1 MLNQQRWPQ
10 LVSQNPGCGF
20 PQARLSAC
28 FDLTTG
34 ALLSHAIGNK
44 KNHELPL
51 FRQQWSTFREGDV
64 FLGDKA
70 YCSYYDLW
78 QLQLRGVDS
87 VITLA
92 RRKPID
98 TAKATRVLGPDD
110 VLIKWPKP
118 KWNKALSYSKDVWLS
133 LPEQLVLR
141 QIKVTVEAPGYRV
154 KSFYLI
160 TTLLDSSAYSA
171 KALADL
177 YLQRWDV
184 ELFFRDIKTT
194 MGMDV
199 LRCKTPD
206 MVTKEILM
214 YLIAYNAIRLL
225 MNNAG
230 KSAHLA
236 RRQISF
242 KASVQALRQWEPA
255 LSRQGVGSSER
266 RRLMAELY
274 KAITRNLLIE
284 RPGRQEP
291 RCVKRRPKTYGLLT
305 RHRHEMIDIAHRNR
319 YRAKAA

>member
-1 MLNQQRWPQ
+1 M
-10 LVSQNPGCGF
+10 
-20 PQARLSAC
+20 
-28 FDLTTG
+28 
-34 ALLSHAIGNK
+34 
-44 KNHELPL
+44 
-51 FRQQWSTFREGDV
+51 
-64 FLGDKA
+64 
-70 YCSYYDLW
+70 
-78 QLQLRGVDS
+78 
-87 VITLA
+87 
-92 RRKPID
+92 
-98 TAKATRVLGPDD
+98 
-110 VLIKWPKP
+110 
-118 KWNKALSYSKDVWLS
+118 LSYSKETWRS
-133 LPEQLVLR
+133 LPEQLALR
-141 QIKVTVEAPGYRV
+141 QIKVTVDVPGYRV

-230 KSAHLA
+230 RSASLA

-255 LSRQGVGSSER
+255 LSRQDVGTRER
-266 RRLMAELY
+266 RRLMAALY
-274 KAITRNLLIE
+274 EAIIGNLLIE
-284 RPGRQEP
+284 
-291 RCVKRRPKTYGLLT
+291 
-305 RHRHEMIDIAHRNR
+305 
-319 YRAKAA
+319 